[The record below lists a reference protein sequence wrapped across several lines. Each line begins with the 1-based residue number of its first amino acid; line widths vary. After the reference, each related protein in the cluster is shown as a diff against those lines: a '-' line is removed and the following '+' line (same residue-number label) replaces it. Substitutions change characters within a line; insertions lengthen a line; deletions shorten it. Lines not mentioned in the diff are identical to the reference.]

1 MAYQERDFFRLS
13 DTTVETVTST
23 LVEKLC
29 KGECPNEAV
38 WYWTNTMDRVWNDDF
53 DQPEMIAH
61 HSVTDSEEECVRT
74 HVDEPVSITH
84 FILNDFED
92 GIIFTFKEIE
102 NIEIQVLFSNE
113 LPVSKITGNVE
124 FKDSSEKT
132 SIISLNDGDVRY
144 RSKWVIGSIWKI
156 SVMGKPN

>member
-1 MAYQERDFFRLS
+1 
-13 DTTVETVTST
+13 
-23 LVEKLC
+23 
-29 KGECPNEAV
+29 
-38 WYWTNTMDRVWNDDF
+38 MDRVWNDDF
-53 DQPEMIAH
+53 DQSGIIAH
-61 HSVTDSEEECVRT
+61 HSVTDLEEECVRT
-74 HVDEPVSITH
+74 HVEEPVSITH

-144 RSKWVIGSIWKI
+144 RSKWVIGSISKI
-156 SVMGKPN
+156 RLMGKLN